1 MKMPKL
7 IAGVLLF
14 SSLLSAQF
22 SASPQRRLFEIKHAD
37 VNAVAN
43 MLNVFNIPMRVDERL
58 RVIAV
63 SANEE
68 TLRAIEEM
76 VKKLD
81 VPPVAPKNVELTA
94 YMLVGSPGG
103 ASGSLPPELQPVAA
117 QLAGVS
123 AYKNLRLLDT
133 VTLRA
138 RAQPEGARGLGART
152 VGVVNMPGFV
162 PVDKPYQP
170 TAMLETGPISL
181 APLDKGS
188 LVRIGSLKFRLMVP
202 NNTYDKEGRP
212 NYNTTEIETSV
223 DVKEGQKV
231 VIGKSSMAGGP
242 DHALI
247 LVLTAK
253 VLD

>member
-1 MKMPKL
+1 MKPSKL
-7 IAGVLLF
+7 IAGVLLL
-14 SSLLSAQF
+14 SSLLAAQ
-22 SASPQRRLFEIKHAD
+22 APPQQRRLFEIKHAD

-43 MLNVFNIPMRVDERL
+43 MLNVFSIPMRVDDRL
-58 RVIAV
+58 RFIAV
-63 SANEE
+63 SANED

-76 VKKLD
+76 IKKLD
-81 VPPVAPKNVELTA
+81 VPPATPKNIELTA
-94 YMLVGSPGG
+94 YILVGSPGG
-103 ASGSLPPELQPVAA
+103 ASGSLPAELHSVAS

-123 AYKNLRLLDT
+123 AYKSLRLLDT

-162 PVDKPYQP
+162 AVDKPYQP

-181 APLDKGS
+181 AQLDKGNM
-188 LVRIGSLKFRLMVP
+188 VRIGSLKFRLMVP